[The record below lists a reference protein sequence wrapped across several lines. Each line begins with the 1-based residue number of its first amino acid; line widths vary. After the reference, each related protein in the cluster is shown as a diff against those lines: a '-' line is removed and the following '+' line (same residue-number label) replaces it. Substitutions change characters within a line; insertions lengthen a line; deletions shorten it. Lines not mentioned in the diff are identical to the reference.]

1 MRVKFTYNQ
10 EDLVDATVR
19 FSARSKSLR
28 ALRNRRRLWSA
39 LLMWVI
45 MWALFRFSII
55 GALIGVGAGMVVLLA
70 DLLWYNRQ
78 YRRNLRKLFRDTY
91 GDENEFVCQVELT
104 PEALKTSGKD
114 CQHNTGWE
122 MIEEVISTNDSVDI
136 FGRQGKCVIVRN
148 RAFGSVEDRQR
159 FIELAREY
167 MNRAQA
173 PNPEK

>member
-19 FSARSKSLR
+19 FSARSKSVR
-28 ALRNRRRLWSA
+28 ALRNKRRLWGA

-45 MWALFRFSII
+45 VWVLFRFSTV
-55 GALIGVGAGMVVLLA
+55 GALIGVGAGIVVLLV
-70 DLLWYNRQ
+70 DLLWYDRQ
-78 YRRNLRKLFRDTY
+78 YRRNLRKLFRETY
-91 GDENEFVCQVELT
+91 GDENDFVCEVELT
-104 PEALKTSGKD
+104 PEGLKTRGKD

-122 MIEEVISTNDSVDI
+122 VIEEVISTDDSVDI

-148 RAFGSVEDRQR
+148 RAFSSVEEQQR

-173 PNPEK
+173 SNTTR